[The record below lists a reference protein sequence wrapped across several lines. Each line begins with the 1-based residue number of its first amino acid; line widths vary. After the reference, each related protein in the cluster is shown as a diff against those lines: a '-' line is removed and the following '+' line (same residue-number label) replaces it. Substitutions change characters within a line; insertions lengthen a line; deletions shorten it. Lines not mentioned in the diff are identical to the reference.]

1 MNSGYSSDG
10 WTVTEILQEYEA
22 EGYAGQFASRPDGFV
37 MCFSCHQLSPAREVH
52 VHEMRRTEGASDP
65 ADMLAVV
72 GMTCP
77 RCDARG
83 TLVVNYGPE
92 ITLDDAVVL
101 RALEH

>member
-1 MNSGYSSDG
+1 MAKPPEKTGSTAPRQIAPPPLSQHLR
-10 WTVTEILQEYEA
+10 E
-22 EGYAGQFASRPDGFV
+22 FASRPDGFV

-65 ADMLAVV
+65 ADTLAVV

>member
-10 WTVTEILQEYEA
+10 WTVTEILREYEA

-37 MCFSCHQLSPAREVH
+37 MCFSCRQLSPAREVH
-52 VHEMRRTEGASDP
+52 VHELRRTEGASDP

-72 GMTCP
+72 AMTCP
-77 RCDARG
+77 RCGARG
-83 TLVVNYGPE
+83 TLLVNYGPE

-101 RALEH
+101 RALER